1 LSDDARSPH
10 VMMLAGEA
18 SGDAHAAEVVERLR
32 ALRPDIRVSGMG
44 SERMKAAGVEVF
56 FDSASIAVV
65 GIVEVLRHWSEIK
78 QAMNTVRQR
87 LEQQRPDLLVLVD
100 YPEFNLKMAR
110 HAKSLGIPVLF
121 YISPQVWA
129 WRPKRIR
136 KIGAAI
142 DHMAVLFKFEEDFYR
157 KAGIPVTFV
166 GHPLVDKVRS
176 TADPARERERLGIAP
191 QSRVVGLFPGSRRS
205 EIARLLPLLLDTAE
219 WLHARRPELHFLLP
233 VAETLDRAAIEAEC
247 AERKLPLTLTGDR
260 LYDVIPACDAIA
272 SCSGTV
278 TLEIALL
285 ETPLCIVYR
294 MSWLSWQIMSRL
306 ITIEHIGLANIV
318 GAGGAVRELLQNDAT
333 PQRIGGEV
341 EALLDDPAHR
351 ARVIEG
357 LKKVREN
364 LGEGDGAGRMARLVL
379 DMSGF
384 SDRSSPNSA

>member
-1 LSDDARSPH
+1 LADAPH

-32 ALRPDIRVSGMG
+32 ELEPSIRVSGMG
-44 SERMKAAGVEVF
+44 SERMKAAGVDVF

-65 GIVEVLRHWSEIK
+65 GIVEVLRHWGEIK
-78 QAMNTVRQR
+78 QAMNQVRSR

-142 DHMAVLFKFEEDFYR
+142 DHMAVLFQFEEEFYR
-157 KAGIPVTFV
+157 KAGIPVSFV
-166 GHPLVDKVRS
+166 GHPLVDKVRVEAN
-176 TADPARERERLGIAP
+176 ADQE
-191 QSRVVGLFPGSRRS
+191 
-205 EIARLLPLLLDTAE
+205 
-219 WLHARRPELHFLLP
+219 FLLP
-233 VAETLDRAAIEAEC
+233 VAETLDREAIEAAC
-247 AERKLPLTLTGDR
+247 RARDLPLTLTSDR
-260 LYDVIPACDAIA
+260 LYDVINACDAIA

-306 ITIEHIGLANIV
+306 ITIDHIGLANIV
-318 GAGGAVRELLQNDAT
+318 GANGAVRELLQDQAT
-333 PQRIGGEV
+333 PVRIADEV
-341 EALLDDPAHR
+341 ERLLENGSYR
-351 ARVIEG
+351 EGVIEG
-357 LKKVREN
+357 LRRVRRN

-379 DMSGF
+379 QMIRKGADG
-384 SDRSSPNSA
+384 AQQA

>member
-1 LSDDARSPH
+1 
-10 VMMLAGEA
+10 MMLAGEA

-32 ALRPDIRVSGMG
+32 ALHPSIRVSGMG
-44 SERMKAAGVEVF
+44 SERMKAAGVELF
-56 FDSASIAVV
+56 FDAASIAVV
-65 GIVEVLRHWSEIK
+65 GIVEVLRHWGEIK
-78 QAMNTVRQR
+78 QAMAMVRTR
-87 LEQQRPDLLVLVD
+87 LEQDRPDLLVLVD

-110 HAKSLGIPVLF
+110 HAKALGIPVLF

-136 KIGAAI
+136 KIGESI
-142 DHMAVLFKFEEDFYR
+142 DHMAVLFRFEEDFYR
-157 KAGIPVTFV
+157 RAGIPVSFV
-166 GHPLVDKVRS
+166 GHPLVDKVKPS
-176 TADPARERERLGIAP
+176 TDAASERARLGIPDGA
-191 QSRVVGLFPGSRRS
+191 RVVGLFPGSRRS

-219 WLHARRPELHFLLP
+219 WLRQRHDDLHFLLP
-233 VAETLDRAAIEAEC
+233 VAETLDHAAIEAEC
-247 AERKLPLTLTGDR
+247 ARRKLPLTLTRDR

-306 ITIEHIGLANIV
+306 VTIEHIGLANIV

-333 PQRIGGEV
+333 PQAIGGEI
-341 EALLDDPAHR
+341 EALLDDGQHR
-351 ARVIEG
+351 QQVIEG
-357 LKKVREN
+357 LQRVRAN

-379 DMSGF
+379 RMAGAQAD
-384 SDRSSPNSA
+384 DQET